1 MLQPRMT
8 LYGMYQYDPTLFD
21 GVTLPEGMDK
31 TLMVNQ
37 IIRQSGD
44 LFPYYQVPPEV
55 KLAITEWFTR
65 RKDNFAKLWQ
75 GFTADYNPIE
85 NYDRHEDSTETPDI
99 THTVANNGKDITT
112 SNGTNTETPN
122 ITHTIS
128 NSGSDNSTNTAEVQG
143 FNGTDYTPN
152 SKTSSEGSSST
163 SGTDTE
169 SGTRTTET
177 DDNTTTTKEAS
188 GTTKE
193 SGTRTY
199 TSRIHGNIGVT
210 TSAQMLQG
218 ELALRQSLDIY
229 ALIAEEF
236 ETDNLIQV
244 Y

>member
-21 GVTLPEGMDK
+21 GVTLPDGMDK

-44 LFPYYQVPPEV
+44 LFPYYQAPPQV
-55 KLAITEWFTR
+55 KTAITEWFAR

-75 GFTADYNPIE
+75 GFTAEYNPIE
-85 NYDRHEDSTETPDI
+85 NYDRQEDS
-99 THTVANNGKDITT
+99 
-112 SNGTNTETPN
+112 TETPN
-122 ITHTIS
+122 ITHTLS
-128 NSGSDNSTNTAEVQG
+128 NSGQDASTNEADVQG
-143 FNGTDYTPN
+143 YNGTDYVPN
-152 SKTSSEGSSST
+152 SRTKSSGTSST
-163 SGTDTE
+163 NGTDT
-169 SGTRTTET
+169 
-177 DDNTTTTKEAS
+177 
-188 GTTKE
+188 E

-210 TSAQMLQG
+210 TSAQMLEG
-218 ELALRQSLDIY
+218 ELALRKSMDIY
-229 ALIAEEF
+229 SLIAAEF

>member
-21 GVTLPEGMDK
+21 GVILPEGMDK

-44 LFPYYQVPPEV
+44 LFPYYQVPPQV
-55 KLAITEWFTR
+55 KSAITEWFTR

-75 GFTADYNPIE
+75 GFTAEYNPIE
-85 NYDRHEDSTETPDI
+85 NYDRQEDS
-99 THTVANNGKDITT
+99 
-112 SNGTNTETPN
+112 TETPN
-122 ITHTIS
+122 ITHTLS
-128 NSGSDNSTNTAEVQG
+128 NSGQDASTNEADVQG
-143 FNGTDYTPN
+143 YNGTDYVPN
-152 SKTSSEGSSST
+152 SRTKSSGTSST
-163 SGTDTE
+163 NGTDT
-169 SGTRTTET
+169 
-177 DDNTTTTKEAS
+177 
-188 GTTKE
+188 E

-210 TSAQMLQG
+210 TSAQMLEG
-218 ELALRQSLDIY
+218 ELNLRRSLDIY

-236 ETDNLIQV
+236 ENDNLIQV

>member
-21 GVTLPEGMDK
+21 GVILPEGMDK

-44 LFPYYQVPPEV
+44 LFPYYQVPPQV
-55 KLAITEWFTR
+55 KSAITEWFTR

-75 GFTADYNPIE
+75 GFTAEYNPIE
-85 NYDRHEDSTETPDI
+85 NYDRQEDS
-99 THTVANNGKDITT
+99 
-112 SNGTNTETPN
+112 TETPN
-122 ITHTIS
+122 ITHTLS
-128 NSGSDNSTNTAEVQG
+128 NSGQDASTNEADVQG
-143 FNGTDYTPN
+143 YNGTDYVPN
-152 SKTSSEGSSST
+152 SRTKSSGTSST
-163 SGTDTE
+163 NGTDT
-169 SGTRTTET
+169 
-177 DDNTTTTKEAS
+177 
-188 GTTKE
+188 E

-210 TSAQMLQG
+210 TSAQMLEG
-218 ELALRQSLDIY
+218 ELALRRSLDLY

-236 ETDNLIQV
+236 ENDNLIQV

>member
-21 GVTLPEGMDK
+21 GVVLPDGMDK

-44 LFPYYQVPPEV
+44 LFPYYQVPPQV
-55 KLAITEWFTR
+55 KTAITEWFTR

-75 GFTADYNPIE
+75 GFTAEYNPIE
-85 NYDRHEDSTETPDI
+85 NYDRQEDS
-99 THTVANNGKDITT
+99 
-112 SNGTNTETPN
+112 TETPN
-122 ITHTIS
+122 ITHTLS
-128 NSGSDNSTNTAEVQG
+128 NSGKDASTNEADVQG
-143 FNGTDYTPN
+143 YNGTDYVPN
-152 SKTSSEGSSST
+152 SRTKSSGTSST
-163 SGTDTE
+163 NGTDT
-169 SGTRTTET
+169 
-177 DDNTTTTKEAS
+177 
-188 GTTKE
+188 E

-210 TSAQMLQG
+210 TSAQMLEG
-218 ELALRQSLDIY
+218 ELALRRSLDIY

>member
-21 GVTLPEGMDK
+21 GVVLPDGMDK

-55 KLAITEWFTR
+55 KTAITEWFAR

-75 GFTADYNPIE
+75 GFTAEYNPIE
-85 NYDRHEDSTETPDI
+85 NYDRQEDS
-99 THTVANNGKDITT
+99 
-112 SNGTNTETPN
+112 TETPN
-122 ITHTIS
+122 ITHTLS
-128 NSGSDNSTNTAEVQG
+128 NSGQDASTNEADVQG
-143 FNGTDYTPN
+143 YNGTDYVPN
-152 SKTSSEGSSST
+152 SRTKSSGTSST
-163 SGTDTE
+163 NGTDT
-169 SGTRTTET
+169 
-177 DDNTTTTKEAS
+177 
-188 GTTKE
+188 E

-210 TSAQMLQG
+210 TSAQMLEG
-218 ELALRQSLDIY
+218 ELNLRKSMDIY
-229 ALIAEEF
+229 ALIAAEF

>member
-21 GVTLPEGMDK
+21 GVILPEGMDK

-55 KLAITEWFTR
+55 KTAITEWFTR

-75 GFTADYNPIE
+75 GFTAEYNPIE
-85 NYDRHEDSTETPDI
+85 NYDRQEDS
-99 THTVANNGKDITT
+99 
-112 SNGTNTETPN
+112 TETPN
-122 ITHTIS
+122 ITHTLS
-128 NSGSDNSTNTAEVQG
+128 NSGQDASTNEADVQG
-143 FNGTDYTPN
+143 YNGTDYVPN
-152 SKTSSEGSSST
+152 SRTKSSGTSST
-163 SGTDTE
+163 NGTDT
-169 SGTRTTET
+169 
-177 DDNTTTTKEAS
+177 
-188 GTTKE
+188 E

-210 TSAQMLQG
+210 TSAQMLEG
-218 ELALRQSLDIY
+218 ELALRKSMDIY
-229 ALIAEEF
+229 ALIAAEF

>member
-21 GVTLPEGMDK
+21 GVVLPDGMDK

-55 KLAITEWFTR
+55 KSAITEWFTR
-65 RKDNFAKLWQ
+65 RKNNFAKLWQ
-75 GFTADYNPIE
+75 GFTAEYNPIE
-85 NYDRHEDSTETPDI
+85 NYDRQEDS
-99 THTVANNGKDITT
+99 
-112 SNGTNTETPN
+112 TETPN
-122 ITHTIS
+122 ITHTLS
-128 NSGSDNSTNTAEVQG
+128 NSGQDASTNEADVQG
-143 FNGTDYTPN
+143 YNGTDYVPN
-152 SKTSSEGSSST
+152 SRTKSSGTSST
-163 SGTDTE
+163 NGTDT
-169 SGTRTTET
+169 
-177 DDNTTTTKEAS
+177 
-188 GTTKE
+188 E

-210 TSAQMLQG
+210 TSAQMLEG
-218 ELALRQSLDIY
+218 ELALRKSMDIY
-229 ALIAEEF
+229 ALIAAEF

>member
-21 GVTLPEGMDK
+21 GVILPEGMDK

-55 KLAITEWFTR
+55 KSAITEWFTR

-75 GFTADYNPIE
+75 GFTAEYNPIE
-85 NYDRHEDSTETPDI
+85 NYDRQEDS
-99 THTVANNGKDITT
+99 
-112 SNGTNTETPN
+112 TETPN
-122 ITHTIS
+122 ITHTLS
-128 NSGSDNSTNTAEVQG
+128 NSGQDASTNEADVQG
-143 FNGTDYTPN
+143 YNGTDYVPN
-152 SKTSSEGSSST
+152 SRTKSSGTSST
-163 SGTDTE
+163 NGTDT
-169 SGTRTTET
+169 
-177 DDNTTTTKEAS
+177 
-188 GTTKE
+188 E

-210 TSAQMLQG
+210 TSAQMLEG
-218 ELALRQSLDIY
+218 ELALRKSMDIY
-229 ALIAEEF
+229 ALIAAEF

>member
-21 GVTLPEGMDK
+21 GVVLPDGMDK

-55 KLAITEWFTR
+55 KSAITEWFTR

-75 GFTADYNPIE
+75 GFTAEYNPIE
-85 NYDRHEDSTETPDI
+85 NYDRQEDS
-99 THTVANNGKDITT
+99 
-112 SNGTNTETPN
+112 TETPN
-122 ITHTIS
+122 ITHTLS
-128 NSGSDNSTNTAEVQG
+128 NSGQDASTNEADVQG
-143 FNGTDYTPN
+143 YNGTDYVPN
-152 SKTSSEGSSST
+152 SRTKSSGTSST
-163 SGTDTE
+163 NGTDT
-169 SGTRTTET
+169 
-177 DDNTTTTKEAS
+177 
-188 GTTKE
+188 E

-210 TSAQMLQG
+210 TSAQMLEG
-218 ELALRQSLDIY
+218 ELTLRRSLDIY

-236 ETDNLIQV
+236 EKDNLIQV

>member
-21 GVTLPEGMDK
+21 GVVLPDGMDK

-44 LFPYYQVPPEV
+44 LFPYYQVPPQV
-55 KLAITEWFTR
+55 KTAITEWFTR

-75 GFTADYNPIE
+75 GFTAEYNPIE
-85 NYDRHEDSTETPDI
+85 NYDRQEDS
-99 THTVANNGKDITT
+99 
-112 SNGTNTETPN
+112 TETPN
-122 ITHTIS
+122 ITHTLS
-128 NSGSDNSTNTAEVQG
+128 NSGQDASTNEADVQG
-143 FNGTDYTPN
+143 YNGTDYVPN
-152 SKTSSEGSSST
+152 SRTKSSGTSST
-163 SGTDTE
+163 NGTDT
-169 SGTRTTET
+169 
-177 DDNTTTTKEAS
+177 
-188 GTTKE
+188 E

-210 TSAQMLQG
+210 TSAQMLEG
-218 ELALRQSLDIY
+218 ELALRKGLDIY
-229 ALIAEEF
+229 ALIAAEF

>member
-8 LYGMYQYDPTLFD
+8 LYGMYKYDPTLFD
-21 GVTLPEGMDK
+21 GVTLPVGMDK

-55 KLAITEWFTR
+55 KTAITEWFTR
-65 RKDNFAKLWQ
+65 RQDNFSKLWQ
-75 GFTADYNPIE
+75 GFTAEYNPIE

-99 THTVANNGKDITT
+99 THTL
-112 SNGTNTETPN
+112 TNSGQDAS
-122 ITHTIS
+122 S
-128 NSGSDNSTNTAEVQG
+128 NSADVQG
-143 FNGTDYTPN
+143 YNGTDYVPN
-152 SKTSSEGSSST
+152 SRTTSSGTSST
-163 SGTDTE
+163 NGTD
-169 SGTRTTET
+169 
-177 DDNTTTTKEAS
+177 
-188 GTTKE
+188 KE

-210 TSAQMLQG
+210 TSAQMLEG
-218 ELALRQSLDIY
+218 ELALRRSLDIY
-229 ALIAEEF
+229 ALIAAEF

>member
-1 MLQPRMT
+1 MLQPRLT

-44 LFPYYQVPPEV
+44 LFPYYQAPPQV
-55 KLAITEWFTR
+55 KTATTEWFAR

-75 GFTADYNPIE
+75 GFTAEYNPIE
-85 NYDRHEDSTETPDI
+85 NYDRQEDS
-99 THTVANNGKDITT
+99 
-112 SNGTNTETPN
+112 TETPN
-122 ITHTIS
+122 ITHTLS
-128 NSGSDNSTNTAEVQG
+128 NSGQDASTNEADVQG
-143 FNGTDYTPN
+143 YNGTDYVPN
-152 SKTSSEGSSST
+152 SRTKSSGTSST
-163 SGTDTE
+163 NGTDT
-169 SGTRTTET
+169 
-177 DDNTTTTKEAS
+177 
-188 GTTKE
+188 E

-210 TSAQMLQG
+210 TSAQVLEG
-218 ELALRQSLDIY
+218 EMALRRSLDIY

-236 ETDNLIQV
+236 EKDNLIQV

>member
-55 KLAITEWFTR
+55 KTAITEWFTR

-75 GFTADYNPIE
+75 GFTSDYNPIE

-99 THTVANNGKDITT
+99 THTL
-112 SNGTNTETPN
+112 
-122 ITHTIS
+122 S
-128 NSGSDNSTNTAEVQG
+128 NSGKDTSTNEAEVQG
-143 FNGTDYTPN
+143 FNGADYVPN
-152 SKTSSEGSSST
+152 SRTTSSGTSST
-163 SGTDTE
+163 DGTDK
-169 SGTRTTET
+169 ET
-177 DDNTTTTKEAS
+177 
-188 GTTKE
+188 
-193 SGTRTY
+193 GTRTY

-210 TSAQMLQG
+210 TSAQMLEG
-218 ELALRQSLDIY
+218 ELALRRSLDIY
-229 ALIAEEF
+229 ALIATEF

>member
-55 KLAITEWFTR
+55 KTAITEWFSR
-65 RKDNFAKLWQ
+65 RKDNFSKLWQ
-75 GFTADYNPIE
+75 GFTAEYNPIE
-85 NYDRHEDSTETPDI
+85 NYDRQEDS
-99 THTVANNGKDITT
+99 
-112 SNGTNTETPN
+112 TETPN
-122 ITHTIS
+122 ITHTLS
-128 NSGSDNSTNTAEVQG
+128 NSGQDASTNEADVQG
-143 FNGTDYTPN
+143 YNGTDYVPN
-152 SKTSSEGSSST
+152 SRTKSSGTSST
-163 SGTDTE
+163 NGTDT
-169 SGTRTTET
+169 
-177 DDNTTTTKEAS
+177 
-188 GTTKE
+188 E

-210 TSAQMLQG
+210 TSAQMLEG
-218 ELALRQSLDIY
+218 ELALRKSMDLY
-229 ALIAEEF
+229 ALIAAEF